1 MDSSVTGSV
10 PILYTQQSQSAGIP
24 SAASSEPDVSR
35 SRETLLPP
43 PDSFNPE
50 QVPDDKKAADRTI
63 HPQPDGEAKP
73 QLADA
78 DSMSSVL
85 DSLSNIATTLPA
97 AISAHDPNISDSQP
111 EDKPPAL
118 QTSQAGPLPEAL
130 EEMLPQELQPVRGR
144 GAAIAD
150 FFRSCCG
157 IRDRHASHP
166 PPRSGT

>member
-43 PDSFNPE
+43 TDSFNSE

-63 HPQPDGEAKP
+63 HPQPEGEARP
-73 QLADA
+73 QLAEF
-78 DSMSSVL
+78 DSLPSIL

-97 AISAHDPNISDSQP
+97 AISAHDPNIKP
-111 EDKPPAL
+111 EDKPPAP
-118 QTSQAGPLPEAL
+118 QASQAGPLPEAL

-144 GAAIAD
+144 AAAIAD

>member
-10 PILYTQQSQSAGIP
+10 PILYTQQSQSVGIS
-24 SAASSEPDVSR
+24 SAASSEPEVSR

-43 PDSFNPE
+43 PDAFNSE

-63 HPQPDGEAKP
+63 HPQPEGEARP
-73 QLADA
+73 QLAGA

-85 DSLSNIATTLPA
+85 DSFSNIATTLPA

-111 EDKPPAL
+111 EDKPQAL
-118 QTSQAGPLPEAL
+118 QTSQAEPSTEAS
-130 EEMLPQELQPVRGR
+130 EMVPQEHQPVRGR
-144 GAAIAD
+144 TAAIAD